1 MVFTKLSFCQL
12 AKLRGVFKNV
22 TLFGPYVADYG
33 RGVCVCP
40 LSVGLCS
47 DFGSLWVFTKLSF
60 FQLRGVFKNVTLLG
74 PYVADYGRG
83 VCVCPLSVGLCS
95 DFGSLWCSRSSPFV
109 SWLS

>member
-1 MVFTKLSFCQL
+1 MD
-12 AKLRGVFKNV
+12 VFKNV

-60 FQLRGVFKNVTLLG
+60 CQLAKLRGVFKNVTLFG
-74 PYVADYGRG
+74 PYVVD
-83 VCVCPLSVGLCS
+83 
-95 DFGSLWCSRSSPFV
+95 
-109 SWLS
+109 

>member
-47 DFGSLWVFTKLSF
+47 DFGSLWVFTKLS
-60 FQLRGVFKNVTLLG
+60 LLG
-74 PYVADYGRG
+74 GVSPYVAVYGRG
-83 VCVCPLSVGLCS
+83 VCMFFVSMTVQSIGVHLLSVV
-95 DFGSLWCSRSSPFV
+95 F
-109 SWLS
+109 

>member
-1 MVFTKLSFCQL
+1 MYALCQL
-12 AKLRGVFKNV
+12 DSVLTLAVYGCSQSSPVVSWLRGVFKNV

-60 FQLRGVFKNVTLLG
+60 CQLAKG
-74 PYVADYGRG
+74 
-83 VCVCPLSVGLCS
+83 CI
-95 DFGSLWCSRSSPFV
+95 
-109 SWLS
+109 